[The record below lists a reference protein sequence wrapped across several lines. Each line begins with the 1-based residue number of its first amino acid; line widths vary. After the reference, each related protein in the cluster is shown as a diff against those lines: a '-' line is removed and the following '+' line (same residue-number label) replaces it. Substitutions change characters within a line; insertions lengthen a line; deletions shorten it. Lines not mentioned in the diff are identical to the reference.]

1 VCPASLNLSGL
12 DLAFGGTVFKVVA
25 GIEVDLRRDS
35 GLFSG
40 LEARFDS
47 STIGTAANLD
57 GRMLAI
63 RC

>member
-1 VCPASLNLSGL
+1 MCPASLNLSGL
-12 DLAFGGTVFKVVA
+12 DLALGGTVFKVVA

-35 GLFSG
+35 GFFSG
-40 LEARFDS
+40 LEARLDS
-47 STIGTAANLD
+47 STIGKAANLD